1 MKLHRTAPHFGK
13 NVQPDT
19 ECAWHEIVQGLHH
32 RQQGIRCRHP
42 AAVSEPHRGI
52 LVLLLPFISAGPGFT
67 VDVAI
72 RHIAA
77 SNKVSRH

>member
-1 MKLHRTAPHFGK
+1 MRLA
-13 NVQPDT
+13 
-19 ECAWHEIVQGLHH
+19 EIVQGLHH

-77 SNKVSRH
+77 SNKVTECLGPNVGRCANSA